1 MASNLTHLLRSIFF
15 GNESPAA
22 LAKLI
27 QELGGAGTPGPQG
40 PKGDKGDPGEPFTV
54 AKVYDSVANMNSG
67 YSSDKVKVGQFV
79 LINTGDVQDEDNAKL
94 YVKGS
99 SQYDYLCDLS
109 GMAGIQGPKGER
121 GEQGIQGA
129 PGAKGDKGEQ
139 GEQGPKGEQG
149 IQGTPGAKGD
159 KGDKGDPG
167 AQGPAGSKGADGVS
181 VTNVTGEA
189 SGNTITF
196 HFALSNEETKD
207 VEVTISGIGS

>member
-54 AKVYDSVANMNSG
+54 AKVYDSVENMNSG
-67 YSSDKVKVGQFV
+67 YSSDEVKVGQFV

-94 YVKGS
+94 YVKGN

-139 GEQGPKGEQG
+139 G

-159 KGDKGDPG
+159 KGDKGDKGEQGAQG

-207 VEVTISGIGS
+207 VEVTISGIGA

>member
-27 QELGGAGTPGPQG
+27 EEISSGSGTQGPQG

-67 YSSDKVKVGQFV
+67 YSSDAVKVGQFV

-129 PGAKGDKGEQ
+129 PGAKGD
-139 GEQGPKGEQG
+139 KGEQG

-207 VEVTISGIGS
+207 VEVTISGIGA

>member
-22 LAKLI
+22 LAKAL
-27 QELGGAGTPGPQG
+27 QEMGGTPGPQG
-40 PKGDKGDPGEPFTV
+40 PKGEKGDPGEPFTV
-54 AKVYDSVANMNSG
+54 AKVYNSVSNMNAG
-67 YSSDKVKVGQFV
+67 YATDSVKVGQFV
-79 LINTGDVQDEDNAKL
+79 LINTGNVQDEDNAKL

-109 GMAGIQGPKGER
+109 GMAGIQGPKG
-121 GEQGIQGA
+121 
-129 PGAKGDKGEQ
+129 D
-139 GEQGPKGEQG
+139 KGEQG

-159 KGDKGDPG
+159 KGEAG
-167 AQGPAGSKGADGVS
+167 AQGPAGAKGADGVS

-196 HFALSNEETKD
+196 HFALSSGETKD
-207 VEVTISGIGS
+207 VEVTISGIGA